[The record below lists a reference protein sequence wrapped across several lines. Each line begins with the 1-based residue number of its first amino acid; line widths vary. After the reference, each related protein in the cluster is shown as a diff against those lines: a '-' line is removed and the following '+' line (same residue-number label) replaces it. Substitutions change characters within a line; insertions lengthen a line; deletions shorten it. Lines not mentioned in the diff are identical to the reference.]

1 MTVLRESAGIRI
13 PRDREYIMFSWIR
26 RLEAAGPSG
35 LSHRE
40 KSPMLPG
47 AVLNLT
53 SSVTAP
59 GMEFYA
65 YGGGHLL
72 GVTQDFAQAVALSH
86 EKMGTVT
93 DENGQVLWSR
103 VDKPSA
109 ASIRN
114 AAEAASQV
122 LSHLSEFDGNRLF
135 SDGVL
140 LLDARG
146 LNISQIQYFLGKGWP
161 VLAYGSNQER
171 YVLTGYDQYNVTLYQ
186 PETGESWKMGL
197 NDSSAYFSAAGNDFI
212 CAVFAR

>member
-1 MTVLRESAGIRI
+1 M
-13 PRDREYIMFSWIR
+13 
-26 RLEAAGPSG
+26 
-35 LSHRE
+35 
-40 KSPMLPG
+40 
-47 AVLNLT
+47 
-53 SSVTAP
+53 
-59 GMEFYA
+59 
-65 YGGGHLL
+65 
-72 GVTQDFAQAVALSH
+72 ALSH